1 MSEKNPLRRLASLGQ
16 SVWLDF
22 IERGFIRQGSLRR
35 LIEEDAVSG
44 VTSNPAIFQK
54 AIAKNQS
61 YEESIAR
68 ELRAGHSVAQMHEA
82 LIIEDIIAAAD
93 ELKSVYKKT
102 DGADGFVS
110 LEVSPLLARDTE
122 GTYRE
127 AKQLWARVDRE
138 NLMVKVPGTAEGVS
152 AIRRLIADGININ
165 ITLLFSV
172 DRYAEVHEA
181 YLQGLED
188 RVRRNQPVDR
198 IASVA
203 SFFLSRIDTL
213 LDPKLERATDPEIK
227 KLTGECALIC
237 ARAAYAN
244 YCETVSSAR
253 WKALASRGA
262 KPQRLLWASTG
273 TKNPNYSDV
282 KYVEALIGP
291 DTVTTLPPE
300 TLDAYR
306 EHGDPAARLDC
317 SRHQD
322 TAMAAMQ
329 GQLERAGVDW
339 HAVAKELE
347 EDGIKKFVAPHEA
360 ILATLSERIAR

>member
-1 MSEKNPLRRLASLGQ
+1 MSEINPLRRLAGLGQ

-22 IERGFIRQGSLRR
+22 IERGFIRQGDLRR
-35 LIEEDAVSG
+35 LIKEDAVSG

-54 AIAKNQS
+54 AMAENQS

-68 ELRAGHSVAQMHEA
+68 ELQGGHSVAQIHEA
-82 LIIEDIIAAAD
+82 LIIEDITAAAD
-93 ELKSVYKKT
+93 ELKSVYKQT
-102 DGADGFVS
+102 HGRDGFVS

-122 GTYRE
+122 GTYQE

-138 NLMVKVPGTAEGVS
+138 NLMIKVPGTAQGVS

-165 ITLLFSV
+165 VTLLFSV
-172 DRYAEVHEA
+172 ERYVEVHEA

-188 RVRRNQPVDR
+188 RVRRNEPIDR

-213 LDPKLERATDPEIK
+213 LDPKLKNASDSQTKR
-227 KLTGECALIC
+227 LTGECALVC
-237 ARAAYAN
+237 ARAAYARF
-244 YCETVSSAR
+244 CETVGSAR
-253 WKALASRGA
+253 WKALARRGA

-306 EHGDPAARLDC
+306 DHGEPAARLEC
-317 SRHQD
+317 SKDHD

-329 GQLERAGVDW
+329 VQLQRAGIDW
-339 HAVAKELE
+339 HSIAKELE

-360 ILATLSERIAR
+360 ILATLTERIAR

>member
-1 MSEKNPLRRLASLGQ
+1 MSEMNPLRRLASLGQ

-22 IERGFIRQGSLRR
+22 IERGFVRQGELRR

-54 AIAKNQS
+54 AIAENQS
-61 YEESIAR
+61 YEQAIVR
-68 ELRAGHSVAQMHEA
+68 ELRSGHSVAQIHEA
-82 LIIEDIIAAAD
+82 LIIEDIVAAAD
-93 ELKSVYKKT
+93 ELKSVYKRT
-102 DGADGFVS
+102 EGRDGFVS
-110 LEVSPLLARDTE
+110 LEVSPLLARDSE
-122 GTYRE
+122 GTYQE

-138 NLMVKVPGTAEGVS
+138 NLMVKVPGTTEGVS

-165 ITLLFSV
+165 VTLLFSV
-172 DRYAEVHEA
+172 DRYVEVHEA

-188 RVRRNQPVDR
+188 RVQRKEPIDR

-213 LDPKLERATDPEIK
+213 LDPKLKDASDSQTQ

-237 ARAAYAN
+237 ARAAYAR
-244 YCETVSSAR
+244 YCETVGSAR
-253 WKALASRGA
+253 WKALARLGA

-273 TKNPNYSDV
+273 TKNPSYSDV
-282 KYVEALIGP
+282 KYVEGLVGP

-300 TLDAYR
+300 TLAAYR
-306 EHGDPAARLDC
+306 DHGNPTVRLQC
-317 SRHQD
+317 SGQQD
-322 TAMAAMQ
+322 TQLAAMQ
-329 GQLERAGVDW
+329 AQLQRAGIDW
-339 HAVAKELE
+339 HAAAKELE

-360 ILATLSERIAR
+360 ILATLNERIAR